1 MTFPAEKE
9 QMVLDNM
16 GLVKS
21 LANRMTGGRKNMLVD
36 FDDLVQVGSMG
47 LMHAAKHFDESRGCE
62 FSTYAYRTIK
72 GYMMREYSHRNHVRV
87 PVHVVDL
94 AKVMKKRGQLDDD
107 PEELAKLYNV
117 PITRVKKAIYYL
129 GLCSISADWAGSED
143 HEEGFYNLHGTE
155 HDYSN
160 LEVEEFLKILKPR
173 YRFIVESLLGE
184 KTYRQIGL
192 EMGISYQRVGA
203 IVKNIPAMYEN
214 YLVRST
220 R

>member
-21 LANRMTGGRKNMLVD
+21 LANRMTRGSKHTLID

-47 LMHAAKHFDESRGCE
+47 LMHAAKHFDESRGFE

-72 GYMMREYSHRNHVRV
+72 GYMMREFSYRNHVRV
-87 PVHVVDL
+87 PVHVVEL
-94 AKVMKKRGQLDDD
+94 AKVLKKRGQMDDD
-107 PEELAKLYNV
+107 PEELAELYDV

-129 GLCSISADWAGSED
+129 GLTNVSTDRTVSEE
-143 HEEGFYNLHGTE
+143 HEDGFYNLHGTE
-155 HDYSN
+155 NDYSN

-173 YRFIVESLLGE
+173 YKFIVESLLGE

-192 EMGISYQRVGA
+192 EMGISYQRVGVL
-203 IVKNIPAMYEN
+203 IKQLPAMYEN